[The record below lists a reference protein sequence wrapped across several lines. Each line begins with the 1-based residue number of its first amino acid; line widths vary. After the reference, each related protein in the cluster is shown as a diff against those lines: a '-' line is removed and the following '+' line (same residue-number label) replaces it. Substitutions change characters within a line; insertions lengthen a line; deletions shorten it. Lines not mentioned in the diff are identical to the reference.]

1 MKLWEYKKL
10 HGLKNGI
17 ISNLSILIY
26 HSDFES
32 LVLQRKNNKWE
43 YDRFIFFGKE
53 AYDVVHLIMSEDDV
67 IKLLQNDKY
76 DNATVRVKPININLV
91 TKLRYMV
98 RNYGK

>member
-53 AYDVVHLIMSEDDV
+53 AYDVVHLAMSEDDV

-76 DNATVRVKPININLV
+76 DNATVRVKPITINLV

>member
-10 HGLKNGI
+10 YGLKNGI

-67 IKLLQNDKY
+67 IKLLQNEKY
-76 DNATVRVKPININLV
+76 DNATVRVKPININLA

-98 RNYGK
+98 RNYVK